1 MYEYCNDPKAKKKQ
15 KKHNHNSILLNATI
29 TECLSVLKSHDALVV
44 IILIMMILIMVI
56 MIMII
61 PIVMIMIIVM
71 TMLMRGRGLL
81 LVCTIAAACQGF
93 SLPKRLQPYIIILC
107 RFK

>member
-1 MYEYCNDPKAKKKQ
+1 M
-15 KKHNHNSILLNATI
+15 NATI

-61 PIVMIMIIVM
+61 PIVMIMIIVIVIIVM
-71 TMLMRGRGLL
+71 VLMRGRVLL
-81 LVCTIAAACQGF
+81 LVCTIPAACQGF